1 MSSDWQFLVTLN
13 ERLRSLRD
21 PNQIQE
27 VSVGLLGEHLQ
38 ASRLSYAQIEGDDF
52 VITRSYPR
60 GMPGSAGRAP
70 VAQLAGVIA
79 DAYRRGE
86 TVAVSDLHTDPRFTD
101 AERAQLLATGSAA
114 FVEAPLTRKV
124 SGWRRSPCTARRRG
138 SGHATRFR

>member
-38 ASRLSYAQIEGDDF
+38 ACRVNYAQIEGDDF

-60 GMPGSAGRAP
+60 GVQPSAGRAP
-70 VAQLAGVIA
+70 VAHPGGVIA
-79 DAYRRGE
+79 EACRRGE
-86 TVAVSDLHTDPRFTD
+86 TVAVSDLHTDPRFAD
-101 AERAQLLATGSAA
+101 AERA
-114 FVEAPLTRKV
+114 
-124 SGWRRSPCTARRRG
+124 
-138 SGHATRFR
+138 

>member
-60 GMPGSAGRAP
+60 GMP
-70 VAQLAGVIA
+70 
-79 DAYRRGE
+79 
-86 TVAVSDLHTDPRFTD
+86 
-101 AERAQLLATGSAA
+101 
-114 FVEAPLTRKV
+114 
-124 SGWRRSPCTARRRG
+124 
-138 SGHATRFR
+138 